1 MKENKGIIEDWQIAY
16 QEIPLSMATDI
27 EDSVFNVVVG
37 FYNGLPFKTSEIVS
51 IKGNILETKNS
62 EYTLGKPRHELREIW

>member
-16 QEIPLSMATDI
+16 QEIPLSKVTDI

-37 FYNGLPFKTSEIVS
+37 LYNGLPLKTSEIVS
-51 IKGNILETKNS
+51 IKGNILETENS
-62 EYTLGKPRHELREIW
+62 KYTLGKPKHELREIW